1 MVYKPKVQVSDNNTN
16 SEKTKEFE
24 IEFTSD
30 GKDTVL
36 TQTTENNSQISSSL
50 MTDVSNGKKD
60 NQSDAMKD
68 D

>member
-36 TQTTENNSQISSSL
+36 TQTTENNS
-50 MTDVSNGKKD
+50 
-60 NQSDAMKD
+60 
-68 D
+68 